1 MPYLILN
8 EHPMALLA
16 PANHPRMEC
25 EKTETNNLFESIL
38 NGDVLYSIVVK
49 KEKQGI
55 CSKRLQCVF
64 YVFLYII
71 FNLHYPK
78 KLEAKFF

>member
-1 MPYLILN
+1 
-8 EHPMALLA
+8 MALLA

-49 KEKQGI
+49 NITAEETSNMFKAFAMRFLCFFIYYIQFAL
-55 CSKRLQCVF
+55 SK
-64 YVFLYII
+64 
-71 FNLHYPK
+71 N
-78 KLEAKFF
+78 LEAKFF